1 MNELYKKPN
10 LSPNEGIFS
19 DVETAFDF
27 SLIEVKDEKVNAR
40 GLHKFL
46 GNKREFATW
55 IKDRLTDFDEG
66 IDFDKIVKPH
76 ENNKKE
82 YFLTVDTAKH
92 LAMIERTQQGKQAR
106 KYFIECEKKLKQP
119 KKLTTA
125 DILSLATKELS
136 RLNQIVIEKVE
147 SVPTKKMRIVINKIV
162 KDYAVKTKNFY
173 QIIWNRLY
181 KEFKDVYSIDL
192 TKRVNNAKK
201 KGLKKSKIDIAEEL
215 GKLEELYNLSLKM
228 FEVEN

>member
-1 MNELYKKPN
+1 MSVDNRFLPTSSPTFSEGIGWIYRFRKMNELYKKPN

-82 YFLTVDTAKH
+82 
-92 LAMIERTQQGKQAR
+92 
-106 KYFIECEKKLKQP
+106 
-119 KKLTTA
+119 
-125 DILSLATKELS
+125 
-136 RLNQIVIEKVE
+136 
-147 SVPTKKMRIVINKIV
+147 
-162 KDYAVKTKNFY
+162 
-173 QIIWNRLY
+173 
-181 KEFKDVYSIDL
+181 
-192 TKRVNNAKK
+192 
-201 KGLKKSKIDIAEEL
+201 
-215 GKLEELYNLSLKM
+215 
-228 FEVEN
+228 